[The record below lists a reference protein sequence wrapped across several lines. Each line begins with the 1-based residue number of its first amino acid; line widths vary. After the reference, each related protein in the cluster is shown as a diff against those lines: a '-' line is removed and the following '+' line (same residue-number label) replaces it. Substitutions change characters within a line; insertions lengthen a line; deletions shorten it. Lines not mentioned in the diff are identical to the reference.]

1 MKHLLSIEDLDRAQI
16 EAVLDRADSFAEVL
30 GRPVTLHEV
39 TTDDH
44 VSVLREAGLDDGTIG
59 FITTLDSNT
68 ADDTLL
74 VTSGDLSR
82 LIGRPTTPIADAVRS
97 WARATS

>member
-1 MKHLLSIEDLDRAQI
+1 MRDLSDTF
-16 EAVLDRADSFAEVL
+16 ADVL

-39 TTDDH
+39 STDEH
-44 VSVLREAGLDDGTIG
+44 ISVLREAGLDDATIG

-82 LIGRPTTPIADAVRS
+82 LIGRPTTPIADAIRS
-97 WARATS
+97 WARIA